1 MEKSDS
7 NIGLF
12 SFYEPLIDNS
22 SLLIDNYFV
31 LLPRIYNIK
40 AK

>member
-1 MEKSDS
+1 MEKSDIA
-7 NIGLF
+7 IGLF
-12 SFYEPLIDNS
+12 SFYEP
-22 SLLIDNYFV
+22 LIDNYFV

>member
-1 MEKSDS
+1 
-7 NIGLF
+7 
-12 SFYEPLIDNS
+12 
-22 SLLIDNYFV
+22 LLIDNYFV